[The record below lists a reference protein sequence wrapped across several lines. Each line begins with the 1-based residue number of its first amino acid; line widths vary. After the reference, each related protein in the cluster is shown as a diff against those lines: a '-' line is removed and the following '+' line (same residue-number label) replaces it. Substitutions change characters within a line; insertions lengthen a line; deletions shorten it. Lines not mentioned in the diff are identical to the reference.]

1 MSQIKSI
8 IVTKHKTNKMK
19 VNKLILY
26 TIVFILFTIGFIFG
40 YNF

>member
-1 MSQIKSI
+1 MENNTT
-8 IVTKHKTNKMK
+8 TKPLKTNNMK